1 MGTALMSMILTNQFN
16 RSENISAA
24 NKLAALQQKAAAT
37 GAPVDPSAI
46 PSKALAPGFSGNVL
60 HDLSHAY
67 TAIFVIAAALVTLT
81 VIPAMFLP
89 RQPAVETAGEDVD

>member
-24 NKLAALQQKAAAT
+24 NKLAALKQKAAAT
-37 GAPVDPSAI
+37 GVPVDPSTI
-46 PSKALAPGFSGNVL
+46 PPQALAPGFSGGLL

-67 TAIFVIAAALVTLT
+67 TTVFVIAVVLVTFT
-81 VIPAMFLP
+81 IIPAVFLP
-89 RQPAVETAGEDVD
+89 RQPASQTAQE

>member
-1 MGTALMSMILTNQFN
+1 MSMILTNQFI
-16 RSENISAA
+16 RSENIAAA

-37 GAPVDPSAI
+37 GVPIDPSAI
-46 PSKALAPGFSGNVL
+46 PPQALAPGFSSGLL

-67 TAIFVIAAALVTLT
+67 TTVFVIAVVLVTFT

-89 RQPAVETAGEDVD
+89 KQPASQTAGEDLD